1 MNTLSTIK
9 SLIGK
14 LKREEVKSLLKFL
27 RYYLDTEDESKGK
40 GTQLVEN
47 ILADPECTAKDLQA
61 GLYGK
66 ENYHAFSK
74 LLNRTKDKIYEVL
87 LFDQNLSKPY
97 YSNRNRIVFEIR
109 KKLLQS
115 EILLLR
121 GMTDE
126 FENFLNKIISKA
138 KEYEVYDSLIEA
150 LLTKQ
155 RFMVLQS
162 GSKEVEKIEK
172 EIVIFEES
180 RKKVQKARTAWTRI
194 GSIINQ
200 STSPIDYL
208 EDLELEIKALEI
220 DYRETN
226 SASIGYFY
234 YFLYVEWLQINK
246 RYSESEQILIKLFD
260 LVKSNVSIYTRAR
273 CGDVQINLSN
283 NEILLGDFKLA
294 ISNAIVAQDFFD
306 FESLNYYVARE
317 IEFYAHFYSNEIDL
331 AEKII
336 SDICNSTRSANTPFL
351 YSKWRYLFACT
362 KTKKG
367 EILISN
373 ELLQEYKEIE
383 SDKEG
388 WNLSKR
394 VLTIINRID
403 SNDLES
409 ADLKV
414 LGLEKFVKRI
424 LKSRHVRKRD
434 VIIIRVLM
442 KLINEGFDFEKV
454 YRQRKRY
461 FDLLES
467 NHPDYGWKIKSPEL
481 IIFHEWYRNKMA
493 GKKPLA

>member
-9 SLIGK
+9 SLISK

-27 RYYLDTEDESKGK
+27 RYYQDSDYESRGK

-47 ILADPECTAKDLQA
+47 ILADAECTSRDLQLD
-61 GLYGK
+61 LYGK
-66 ENYHAFSK
+66 ENYLAFNK

-126 FENFLNKIISKA
+126 FESFLNKIISKA
-138 KEYEVYDSLIEA
+138 IVYEVYDSLIEA
-150 LLTKQ
+150 LQTKQ

-162 GSKEVEKIEK
+162 GRKKVEKIDK
-172 EIVIFEES
+172 EIEIFEER
-180 RKKVQKARTAWTRI
+180 RKKVQKARAAWTRI

-200 STSPIDYL
+200 STSPFDYL
-208 EDLELEIKALEI
+208 EDLECEIKALEI
-220 DYRETN
+220 DYKETN

-246 RYSESEQILIKLFD
+246 RYSESEQVLIKLLD
-260 LVKSNVSIYTRAR
+260 LVKSNLSIYTQAR

-294 ISNAIVAQDFFD
+294 ISNAVVAQGFFD
-306 FESLNYYVARE
+306 FESLNFFVARE
-317 IEFYAHFYSNEIDL
+317 IEFYARFYNNEIDL

-336 SDICNSTRSANTPFL
+336 SDICNSTRSSDTPFL
-351 YSKWRYLFACT
+351 YSKWRYLFACV

-367 EILISN
+367 EILASN

-414 LGLEKFVKRI
+414 LGLEKFIKRI

-434 VIIIRVLM
+434 VIILRILL
-442 KLINEGFDFEKV
+442 KLINEGFNFERV
-454 YRQRKRY
+454 YMLRKRY
-461 FDLLES
+461 FNMLES
-467 NHPDYGWKIKSPEL
+467 SHPDYGWKIKSPEL
-481 IIFHEWYRNKMA
+481 IKFHEWYRNKIDR
-493 GKKPLA
+493 K